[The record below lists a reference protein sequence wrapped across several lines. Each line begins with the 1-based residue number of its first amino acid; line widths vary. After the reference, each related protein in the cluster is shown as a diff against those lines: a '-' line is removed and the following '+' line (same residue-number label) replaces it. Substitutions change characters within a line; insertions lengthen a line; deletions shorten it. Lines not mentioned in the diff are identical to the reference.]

1 MRLKGKIEF
10 TKAVF
15 SATKKA
21 ELKKDIIESYE
32 SNPELRKEIRRVFHQ
47 ANRRIQN
54 IEEKGLLSP
63 AVKALN
69 KGDVEGFSKFAV
81 GELSWEEL
89 KREYA
94 KAVAFLRQPTST
106 ASGTRQYNEHIK
118 SAYGLTDKEFSL
130 MANRI
135 NDKLQS
141 ISDSDFVEK
150 YLMRYKDFTGDL
162 ESEAADVSSQ
172 IETDAVSLE
181 NALDRDI
188 ENAANEKAN
197 EKANEIERE
206 IAESLDDIASAIMD
220 TFNKFEL

>member
-1 MRLKGKIEF
+1 MKLKGKIEYSK
-10 TKAVF
+10 TVF

-21 ELKKDIIESYE
+21 ELKKEIIDSYE

-54 IEEKGLLSP
+54 VESKGLLSP

-69 KGDVEGFSKFAV
+69 KGDVVGFSKFAV
-81 GELSWEEL
+81 GDLSWEEL

-130 MANRI
+130 MADRI

-162 ESEAADVSSQ
+162 ESEASDVSSQ
-172 IETDAVSLE
+172 IESDAVSLE

-188 ENAANEKAN
+188 EQAAN

-206 IAESLDDIASAIMD
+206 INESLDKTLNSILD
-220 TFNKFEL
+220 TFNKFGL

>member
-1 MRLKGKIEF
+1 MKLKGKIEY
-10 TKAVF
+10 TKKVF

-21 ELKKDIIESYE
+21 ELKKEIIESYE

-54 IEEKGLLSP
+54 VESKGLLSP

-69 KGDVEGFSKFAV
+69 KGDLKGFSKFAV
-81 GELSWEEL
+81 GDLTWEEL

-141 ISDSDFVEK
+141 ISDSDFVDK

-172 IETDAVSLE
+172 IESDAVSLE

-188 ENAANEKAN
+188 EQAANEKAN
-197 EKANEIERE
+197 DIERE
-206 IAESLDDIASAIMD
+206 INESLDETLNSILD
-220 TFNKFEL
+220 TFNKFGL